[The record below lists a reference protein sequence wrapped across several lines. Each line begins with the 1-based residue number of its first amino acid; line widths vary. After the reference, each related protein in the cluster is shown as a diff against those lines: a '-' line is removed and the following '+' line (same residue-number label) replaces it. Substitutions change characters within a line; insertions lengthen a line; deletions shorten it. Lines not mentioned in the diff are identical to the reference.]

1 MTRRTTYD
9 PVILLVLLVL
19 VGFGLVMAFS
29 ASGMVSLDR
38 YGVSTRIFQRQLVS
52 VGIGLVV
59 FWIAAHWDYRR
70 YATPAFIYPALAA
83 TVILLVLPL
92 VLPTG
97 QDVRRW
103 IPVGPTRFQPS
114 ELAKL
119 GVVVFAAYYL
129 TRYRSSLQS
138 LAVLAPLLGIVGL
151 VLALIV
157 VEPDLGTACAIALT
171 VGTVLFLAGV
181 RLIYLIGLAGLSIPV
196 VLALIFSASYRKDR
210 ILAFLNPEVDPSGI
224 GYQIRQSLIAVGS
237 GGWTGLGLTQSKQ
250 KLHFLPESHTDFV
263 YAVVGEELGLLG
275 SLVMVALFVLLF
287 WRGVRIAFRADT
299 DFGSLLAMGI
309 VCMVVLQGMF
319 NMCVVVSLLP
329 TKGIPLPFVSVGGS
343 SMLAMM
349 AGMGI
354 LLNISRR
361 CRTDR
366 EEAVPRDRGF
376 Q

>member
-1 MTRRTTYD
+1 MARRAAYD
-9 PVILLVLLVL
+9 HVILLALLVL

-29 ASGMVSLDR
+29 ASGMVSLER
-38 YGVSTRIFQRQLVS
+38 YGVSTRIFQRQLIS

-59 FWIAAHWDYRR
+59 FWITAHWDYRR
-70 YATPAFIYPALAA
+70 YATPAFIYPALAV
-83 TVILLVLPL
+83 TLILLVLAL

-103 IPVGPTRFQPS
+103 IQVGPTRFQPS

-119 GVVVFAAYYL
+119 GVVVFVAYYL

-138 LAVLAPLLGIVGL
+138 FALLMPLLGIVGV

-157 VEPDLGTACAIALT
+157 VEPDLGTAFVIGLT
-171 VGTVLFLAGV
+171 VAALLFLGGV
-181 RLIYLIGLAGLSIPV
+181 RLAYLLGLAGICVPLFLFL
-196 VLALIFSASYRKDR
+196 VLSASYRKDR

-250 KLHFLPESHTDFV
+250 KLHFLPEAHTDFV
-263 YAVVGEELGLLG
+263 FAVLGEELGLLG

-299 DFGSLLAMGI
+299 GFGSLLAMGI
-309 VCMVVLQGMF
+309 VCMVVLQGMI

-349 AGMGI
+349 AGVGI

-366 EEAVPRDRGF
+366 EEAVSGSRKF
-376 Q
+376 L

>member
-1 MTRRTTYD
+1 
-9 PVILLVLLVL
+9 VILLVLLVL

-52 VGIGLVV
+52 VGIGLLV
-59 FWIAAHWDYRR
+59 FWVAAHWDYRR
-70 YATPAFIYPALAA
+70 YATPAFIYPALAV
-83 TVILLVLPL
+83 TLILLVLPL

-97 QDVRRW
+97 QNVRRW
-103 IPVGPTRFQPS
+103 ISVGPTRFQPS

-129 TRYRSSLQS
+129 SRYRSSLQS
-138 LAVLAPLLGIVGL
+138 LAVLAPLLGVVGL

-157 VEPDLGTACAIALT
+157 VEPDLGTACIIALT
-171 VGTVLFLAGV
+171 VGSLLFLAGV
-181 RLIYLIGLAGLSIPV
+181 RLIYLIGLAGLGIPV
-196 VLALIFSASYRKDR
+196 VLALIFSASYRMDR

-263 YAVVGEELGLLG
+263 FAVVGEELGLLG
-275 SLVMVALFVLLF
+275 SLVMVALFLLLF

-299 DFGSLLAMGI
+299 GFGSLVAMGI
-309 VCMVVLQGMF
+309 VCMVVLQGIF

-349 AGMGI
+349 AGIGI

-361 CRTDR
+361 SLADR
-366 EEAVPRDRGF
+366 EEAISRSRRF